1 VELLSPWSESVE
13 NERYDRRRCKSTEE
27 FSRRD
32 FKKVSIEDVW
42 KRFRKRPWLW

>member
-13 NERYDRRRCKSTEE
+13 TSDTIVGAVRAPKNFQEE
-27 FSRRD
+27 IS
-32 FKKVSIEDVW
+32 KKISIEDVW

>member
-13 NERYDRRRCKSTEE
+13 LSDTIVGAVRAP
-27 FSRRD
+27 
-32 FKKVSIEDVW
+32 KKFQKKISIEDVW